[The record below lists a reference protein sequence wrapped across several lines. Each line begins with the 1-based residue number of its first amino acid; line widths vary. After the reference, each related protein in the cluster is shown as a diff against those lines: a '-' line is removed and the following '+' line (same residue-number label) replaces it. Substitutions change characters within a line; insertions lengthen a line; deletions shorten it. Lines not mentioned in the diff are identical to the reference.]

1 MKEFHL
7 FYAPQL
13 PDGPL
18 ELPQEE
24 ASHAVRVLRMK
35 EGDELLLTNG
45 CGTFFEARLTMAT
58 PKHCCFAIERQWDDP
73 KPWAGS
79 ITVAVAPTKNMD
91 RMEWLVEKATEIG
104 FDRLV
109 LLLCDHSER
118 RTVKTERLE
127 KVAVSAMKQSHK
139 AYKPAIVEM
148 TPLKKFLCEEAGPQ
162 SRFIAH
168 CFEPEEG
175 TDTASPACHLSQRN
189 FLSDLLRPDAD
200 AVVLI
205 GPEGDFSLQEIE
217 TALAEGWQPVS
228 LGESRLRT
236 ETAALVAVHLMRLAK
251 R

>member
-58 PKHCCFAIERQWDDP
+58 PKHCCFAIKRQWDDP

-91 RMEWLVEKATEIG
+91 RMSGSW
-104 FDRLV
+104 R
-109 LLLCDHSER
+109 
-118 RTVKTERLE
+118 
-127 KVAVSAMKQSHK
+127 
-139 AYKPAIVEM
+139 
-148 TPLKKFLCEEAGPQ
+148 
-162 SRFIAH
+162 
-168 CFEPEEG
+168 
-175 TDTASPACHLSQRN
+175 
-189 FLSDLLRPDAD
+189 
-200 AVVLI
+200 
-205 GPEGDFSLQEIE
+205 
-217 TALAEGWQPVS
+217 
-228 LGESRLRT
+228 RLRKSAST
-236 ETAALVAVHLMRLAK
+236 DSCCSSATTRNDAR
-251 R
+251 

>member
-139 AYKPAIVEM
+139 AYKPTIVEM

-189 FLSDLLRPDAD
+189 FLSDLLRPDAE
-200 AVVLI
+200 ATVLI

>member
-91 RMEWLVEKATEIG
+91 RMEWLVE
-104 FDRLV
+104 
-109 LLLCDHSER
+109 
-118 RTVKTERLE
+118 
-127 KVAVSAMKQSHK
+127 
-139 AYKPAIVEM
+139 
-148 TPLKKFLCEEAGPQ
+148 
-162 SRFIAH
+162 
-168 CFEPEEG
+168 
-175 TDTASPACHLSQRN
+175 
-189 FLSDLLRPDAD
+189 
-200 AVVLI
+200 
-205 GPEGDFSLQEIE
+205 
-217 TALAEGWQPVS
+217 
-228 LGESRLRT
+228 
-236 ETAALVAVHLMRLAK
+236 
-251 R
+251 